1 MFIVHISI
9 AVCQLFQQ
17 EVVAIFAPVSSTST
31 VNHIRSTSKA
41 LSVPHIETG
50 FEYLEERSEFSVN
63 LSPHPWA
70 IGSVSIRNFHI
81 PQFLRTAF

>member
-1 MFIVHISI
+1 MLKKHISI

-17 EVVAIFAPVSSTST
+17 EVVALFAPVSSTAT
-31 VNHIRSTSKA
+31 INHIRSTSKA

-70 IGSVSIRNFHI
+70 IGTVSIRNFYI
-81 PQFLRTAF
+81 